1 MWYVPYLYPGCLV
14 ESSMKRTLSSSILDT
29 RSCSASRNSSTTRSP
44 SLKRGGGVR
53 DDGLLLS
60 LLLSLS
66 LDLDRDLLSLRSLDL
81 ERDLDLE

>member
-1 MWYVPYLYPGCLV
+1 
-14 ESSMKRTLSSSILDT
+14 MKRTLSSSILDT
-29 RSCSASRNSSTTRSP
+29 RSCSASRKSSTTRSP

-53 DDGLLLS
+53 DGGLLLS

-66 LDLDRDLLSLRSLDL
+66 PLDLDRDLLSLRSLDL